1 MKRFTIS
8 LFLLYAALWW
18 GVAYS
23 NACTSII
30 VSGKVTP
37 DGRPYI
43 FKNRDTGDLDNLA
56 IQIQGSRYR
65 FIGIVAAKDSLY
77 KSVWSGHNEVGFA
90 IANTAAYNLNGKPQP
105 GKPHPQGDDGDGI
118 LMRKALET
126 CRTLADFEHL
136 LDSIKARGP
145 IPSNSNFAV
154 LDAEGGVAYYET
166 GNNGYVKYDAN
177 DPLVA
182 PYGFIVRTNHGM
194 SGERSLDQG
203 VERYLAI
210 SDYATRA
217 AFTNDLG
224 FENIIRGVT
233 RYLKHGLTGIDL
245 HDFEPKNDSQPVFV
259 PFRDF
264 IPRYLTASAQL
275 IQGVRKGEDAV
286 LTTAWTIVG
295 SPLTTV
301 AIPLWITRD
310 GKLPEVVTHQQPGE
324 QAPLVTESFRLKRL
338 LFPIERG
345 NGHDYINLARLVNQ
359 SGTGI
364 LQQIEPIESEIFR
377 RSKAVRQSSNPS
389 GDIPE
394 FYRWVER
401 YVKEQY
407 ILLDS
412 TFFVPLQ
419 LHRYKT
425 L

>member
-1 MKRFTIS
+1 MKHLAITC
-8 LFLLYAALWW
+8 LLVSAALL
-18 GVAYS
+18 GGAAHS

-43 FKNRDTGDLDNLA
+43 FKNRDPHDLDNLA
-56 IQIQGSRYR
+56 IQIQGPRYR
-65 FIGIVAAKDSLY
+65 FIGIVATKDTLY

-90 IANTAAYNLNGKPQP
+90 IANTAAYNLNGKPEP
-105 GKPHPQGDDGDGI
+105 GKPRPQGDDNDGT
-118 LMRKALET
+118 LMRKALGT
-126 CRTLADFEHL
+126 CRTLGDFEHL
-136 LDSIKARGP
+136 LDSIKAQGP

-166 GNNGYVKYDAN
+166 GNKGYVKYDAN

-217 AFTNDLG
+217 AFANDLG
-224 FENIIRGVT
+224 FENIIRKVT
-233 RYLKHGLTGIDL
+233 RNLKHGLTQIDL
-245 HDFEPKNDSQPVFV
+245 HDFQPQDDSQPVYF

-275 IQGVRKGEDAV
+275 IQGVKENESPL

-301 AIPLWITRD
+301 AIPLWITTD
-310 GKLPEVVTHQQPGE
+310 GKLPNVVTHQKPGQ
-324 QAPLVTESFRLKRL
+324 QAPLVTASFELKRQ

-345 NGHDYINLARLVNQ
+345 NGQDYINLARLINR

-364 LQQIEPIESEIFR
+364 IQQIEPIETEIFY
-377 RSKAVRQSSNPS
+377 RSRAIRQSNTPNK
-389 GDIPE
+389 DISE
-394 FYRWVER
+394 FYRWVEQ
-401 YVKEQY
+401 YVREQY
-407 ILLDS
+407 SQRFSI
-412 TFFVPLQ
+412 TYPN
-419 LHRYKT
+419 
-425 L
+425 

>member
-1 MKRFTIS
+1 MRKIARWIIG
-8 LFLLYAALWW
+8 AALLV
-18 GVAYS
+18 GAVPS
-23 NACTSII
+23 VACTSII

-43 FKNRDTGDLDNLA
+43 FKNRDTHDLNNLA

-65 FIGIVAAKDSLY
+65 FIGIVAAKDTLY
-77 KSVWSGHNEVGFA
+77 SSVWSGHNEVGFA

-105 GKPHPQGDDGDGI
+105 GKPRPQGDDNDGT

-136 LDSIKARGP
+136 LDSIKAQGP

-166 GNNGYVKYDAN
+166 GNKGYVKYDAN
-177 DPLVA
+177 DPQVA

-203 VERYLAI
+203 IERYLAI

-217 AFTNDLG
+217 SYANDLG
-224 FENIIRGVT
+224 FENIIRKVT
-233 RYLKHGLTGIDL
+233 RNLKHGLTQLDL
-245 HDFEPKNDSQPVFV
+245 HDFQPQDDSQPVYF

-275 IQGVRKGEDAV
+275 IQGVKEGENPL

-301 AIPLWITRD
+301 AIPLWITND
-310 GKLPEVVTHQQPGE
+310 GKLPSVVTHQHPGQ
-324 QAPLVTESFRLKRL
+324 QAPLVTISFELKRQ

-345 NGHDYINLARLVNQ
+345 NGQDYINLARLINR

-364 LQQIEPIESEIFR
+364 LQLIEPIEDEIFR
-377 RSKAVRQSSNPS
+377 RSKNIRQSRTTQK
-389 GDIPE
+389 DISD
-394 FYRWVER
+394 FYRWVEQ
-401 YVKEQY
+401 YVKVQY
-407 ILLDS
+407 ANALFRL
-412 TFFVPLQ
+412 
-419 LHRYKT
+419 
-425 L
+425 

>member
-1 MKRFTIS
+1 MKHLAITC
-8 LFLLYAALWW
+8 LLVSAALL
-18 GVAYS
+18 GGAAHS

-43 FKNRDTGDLDNLA
+43 FKNRDTHDLDNLA
-56 IQIQGSRYR
+56 IQIQGPRYH
-65 FIGIVAAKDSLY
+65 FIGIVATKDTLY

-90 IANTAAYNLNGKPQP
+90 IANTAAYNLNGKPEP
-105 GKPHPQGDDGDGI
+105 GKPRPQGDDNDGT
-118 LMRKALET
+118 LMRKALGT
-126 CRTLADFEHL
+126 CRTLGDFEHL
-136 LDSIKARGP
+136 LDSIKAQGP

-166 GNNGYVKYDAN
+166 GNKGYVKYDAN

-217 AFTNDLG
+217 AFANDLG
-224 FENIIRGVT
+224 FENIIRKVT
-233 RYLKHGLTGIDL
+233 RNLKHGLTQIDL
-245 HDFEPKNDSQPVFV
+245 HDFQPQDDSQPVYF

-275 IQGVRKGEDAV
+275 IQGVKENESPL

-301 AIPLWITRD
+301 AIPLWITTD
-310 GKLPEVVTHQQPGE
+310 GKLPNVVTHQKPGQ
-324 QAPLVTESFRLKRL
+324 QAPLVTASFELKRQ

-345 NGHDYINLARLVNQ
+345 NGQDYINLARLINR

-364 LQQIEPIESEIFR
+364 IQQIEPIETEIFY
-377 RSKAVRQSSNPS
+377 RSRAIRQSNTPNK
-389 GDIPE
+389 DISE
-394 FYRWVER
+394 FYRWVEQ
-401 YVKEQY
+401 YVREQY
-407 ILLDS
+407 SQRFSI
-412 TFFVPLQ
+412 TYPN
-419 LHRYKT
+419 
-425 L
+425 

>member
-1 MKRFTIS
+1 MKHLAITC
-8 LFLLYAALWW
+8 LLVSAALL
-18 GVAYS
+18 GGAAHS

-43 FKNRDTGDLDNLA
+43 FKNRDTHDLDNLA
-56 IQIQGSRYR
+56 IQIQGPRYR
-65 FIGIVAAKDSLY
+65 FIGIVATKDTLY

-90 IANTAAYNLNGKPQP
+90 IANTAAYNLNGKPEP
-105 GKPHPQGDDGDGI
+105 GKPRPQGDDNDGT
-118 LMRKALET
+118 LMRKALGT
-126 CRTLADFEHL
+126 CRTLGDFEHL
-136 LDSIKARGP
+136 LDSIKAQGP

-166 GNNGYVKYDAN
+166 GNKGYVKYDAN

-217 AFTNDLG
+217 AFANDLG
-224 FENIIRGVT
+224 FENIIRKVT
-233 RYLKHGLTGIDL
+233 RNLKHGLTQIDL
-245 HDFEPKNDSQPVFV
+245 HDFQPQDDSQPVYF

-275 IQGVRKGEDAV
+275 IQGVKENESPL

-301 AIPLWITRD
+301 AIPLWITTD
-310 GKLPEVVTHQQPGE
+310 GKLPNVVTHQKPGQ
-324 QAPLVTESFRLKRL
+324 QAPLLTASFELKRQ

-345 NGHDYINLARLVNQ
+345 NGQDYINLARLINR

-364 LQQIEPIESEIFR
+364 IQQIEPIETEIFY
-377 RSKAVRQSSNPS
+377 RSRAIRQSNTPNK
-389 GDIPE
+389 DISE
-394 FYRWVER
+394 FYRWVEQ
-401 YVKEQY
+401 YVREQY
-407 ILLDS
+407 SQRFSI
-412 TFFVPLQ
+412 TYPN
-419 LHRYKT
+419 
-425 L
+425 

>member
-1 MKRFTIS
+1 MKHLTITC
-8 LFLLYAALWW
+8 LLVSAALL
-18 GVAYS
+18 GGAAHS

-43 FKNRDTGDLDNLA
+43 FKNRDTHDLDNLA
-56 IQIQGSRYR
+56 IQIQGPRYR
-65 FIGIVAAKDSLY
+65 FIGIVATKDTLY

-90 IANTAAYNLNGKPQP
+90 IANTAAYNLNGEPEP
-105 GKPHPQGDDGDGI
+105 GKPRPQGDDNDGI
-118 LMRKALET
+118 LMRKALGT
-126 CRTLADFEHL
+126 CRTLGDFEHL
-136 LDSIKARGP
+136 LDSIKAQGP

-166 GNNGYVKYDAN
+166 GNKGYVKYDAN

-217 AFTNDLG
+217 AFANDLG
-224 FENIIRGVT
+224 FENIIRKVT
-233 RYLKHGLTGIDL
+233 RNLKHGLTQIDL
-245 HDFEPKNDSQPVFV
+245 HDFQPQDDSQPVYF

-275 IQGVRKGEDAV
+275 IQGVKENESPL

-301 AIPLWITRD
+301 AIPLWITAD
-310 GKLPEVVTHQQPGE
+310 GKLPNVVTHQKPGQ
-324 QAPLVTESFRLKRL
+324 QAPLVTASFELKRQ

-345 NGHDYINLARLVNQ
+345 NGQDYINLARLINR

-364 LQQIEPIESEIFR
+364 IQQIEPIETEIFY
-377 RSKAVRQSSNPS
+377 RSRAIRQSNTPNK
-389 GDIPE
+389 DISE
-394 FYRWVER
+394 FYRWVEQ
-401 YVKEQY
+401 YVREQY
-407 ILLDS
+407 SQRFSI
-412 TFFVPLQ
+412 TYPN
-419 LHRYKT
+419 
-425 L
+425 

>member
-1 MKRFTIS
+1 MKHLAITC
-8 LFLLYAALWW
+8 LLVSAALL
-18 GVAYS
+18 GGAAHS

-43 FKNRDTGDLDNLA
+43 FKNRDTHDLDNLA
-56 IQIQGSRYR
+56 IQIQGPRYR
-65 FIGIVAAKDSLY
+65 FIGIVATKDTLY

-90 IANTAAYNLNGKPQP
+90 IANTAAYNLNGEPEP
-105 GKPHPQGDDGDGI
+105 GKPRPQGDDNDGI
-118 LMRKALET
+118 LMRKALGT
-126 CRTLADFEHL
+126 CRTLGDFEHL
-136 LDSIKARGP
+136 LDSIKAQGP

-166 GNNGYVKYDAN
+166 GNKGYVKYDAN

-210 SDYATRA
+210 SDYAARA
-217 AFTNDLG
+217 AFANDLG
-224 FENIIRGVT
+224 FENIIRKVT
-233 RYLKHGLTGIDL
+233 RNLKHGLTQIDL
-245 HDFEPKNDSQPVFV
+245 HDFQPQDDSQPVYF

-275 IQGVRKGEDAV
+275 IQGVKENESPL

-301 AIPLWITRD
+301 AIPLWITTD
-310 GKLPEVVTHQQPGE
+310 GKLPNVVTHQKPGQ
-324 QAPLVTESFRLKRL
+324 QAPLVTASFELKRQ

-345 NGHDYINLARLVNQ
+345 NGQDYINLARLINR

-364 LQQIEPIESEIFR
+364 IQQIEPIETEIFY
-377 RSKAVRQSSNPS
+377 RSRAIRQSNTPNK
-389 GDIPE
+389 DISE
-394 FYRWVER
+394 FYRWVEQ
-401 YVKEQY
+401 YVREQY
-407 ILLDS
+407 SQRFSI
-412 TFFVPLQ
+412 T
-419 LHRYKT
+419 YT
-425 L
+425 N

>member
-1 MKRFTIS
+1 MKHLAITC
-8 LFLLYAALWW
+8 LLVSAALL
-18 GVAYS
+18 GGAAHS

-43 FKNRDTGDLDNLA
+43 FKNRDTHDLDNLA
-56 IQIQGSRYR
+56 IQIQGPRYR
-65 FIGIVAAKDSLY
+65 FIGIVATKDTLY

-90 IANTAAYNLNGKPQP
+90 IANTAAYNLNGKHEP
-105 GKPHPQGDDGDGI
+105 GKPRPQGDDNDGT
-118 LMRKALET
+118 LMRKALGT
-126 CRTLADFEHL
+126 CRTLGDFEHL
-136 LDSIKARGP
+136 LDSIKAQGP

-166 GNNGYVKYDAN
+166 GNKGYVKYDAN

-217 AFTNDLG
+217 AFANDLG
-224 FENIIRGVT
+224 FENIIRKVT
-233 RYLKHGLTGIDL
+233 RNLKHGLTQIDL
-245 HDFEPKNDSQPVFV
+245 HDFQPQDDSQPVYF

-275 IQGVRKGEDAV
+275 IQGVKENESPL

-301 AIPLWITRD
+301 AIPLWITTN
-310 GKLPEVVTHQQPGE
+310 GKLPNVVTHQKPGQ
-324 QAPLVTESFRLKRL
+324 QAPLVTASFELKRQ

-345 NGHDYINLARLVNQ
+345 NGQDYINLARLINR

-364 LQQIEPIESEIFR
+364 IQQIEPIETEIFY
-377 RSKAVRQSSNPS
+377 RSRAIRQSNTPNK
-389 GDIPE
+389 DISE
-394 FYRWVER
+394 FYRWVEQ
-401 YVKEQY
+401 YVREQY
-407 ILLDS
+407 SQRFSI
-412 TFFVPLQ
+412 TYPN
-419 LHRYKT
+419 
-425 L
+425 

>member
-1 MKRFTIS
+1 MKHLTITC
-8 LFLLYAALWW
+8 LLVSAALL
-18 GVAYS
+18 GGAAHS

-43 FKNRDTGDLDNLA
+43 FKNRDTHDLDNLA
-56 IQIQGSRYR
+56 IQIQGPRYR
-65 FIGIVAAKDSLY
+65 FIGIVATKDTLY

-90 IANTAAYNLNGKPQP
+90 IANTAAYNLNGEPEP
-105 GKPHPQGDDGDGI
+105 GKPRPQGDDNDGI
-118 LMRKALET
+118 LMRKALGT
-126 CRTLADFEHL
+126 CRTLGDFEHL
-136 LDSIKARGP
+136 LDSIKAQGP

-166 GNNGYVKYDAN
+166 GNKGYVKYDAN

-217 AFTNDLG
+217 AFANDLG
-224 FENIIRGVT
+224 FENIIRKVT
-233 RYLKHGLTGIDL
+233 RNLKHGLTQIDL
-245 HDFEPKNDSQPVFV
+245 HDFQPQDDSQPVYF

-275 IQGVRKGEDAV
+275 IQGVKENESPL

-301 AIPLWITRD
+301 AIPLWITTD
-310 GKLPEVVTHQQPGE
+310 GKLPNVVTHQKPGQ
-324 QAPLVTESFRLKRL
+324 QAPLVTASFELKRQ

-345 NGHDYINLARLVNQ
+345 NGQDYINLARLINR

-364 LQQIEPIESEIFR
+364 IQQIEPIETEIFY
-377 RSKAVRQSSNPS
+377 RSRAIRQSNTSNK
-389 GDIPE
+389 DISE
-394 FYRWVER
+394 FYRWVEQ
-401 YVKEQY
+401 YVREQY
-407 ILLDS
+407 SQRFSI
-412 TFFVPLQ
+412 TYPN
-419 LHRYKT
+419 
-425 L
+425 

>member
-1 MKRFTIS
+1 MKHLTITC
-8 LFLLYAALWW
+8 LLVSAALL
-18 GVAYS
+18 GGAAHS

-43 FKNRDTGDLDNLA
+43 FKNRDTHDLDNLA
-56 IQIQGSRYR
+56 IQIQGPRYR
-65 FIGIVAAKDSLY
+65 FIGIVATKDTLY

-90 IANTAAYNLNGKPQP
+90 IANTAAYNLNGKPEP
-105 GKPHPQGDDGDGI
+105 DKPRPQGDDNDGT
-118 LMRKALET
+118 LMRKALGT
-126 CRTLADFEHL
+126 CRTLGDFEHL
-136 LDSIKARGP
+136 LDSIKAQGP

-166 GNNGYVKYDAN
+166 GNKGYVKYDAN

-217 AFTNDLG
+217 AFANDLG
-224 FENIIRGVT
+224 FENIIRKVT
-233 RYLKHGLTGIDL
+233 RNLKHGLTQIDL
-245 HDFEPKNDSQPVFV
+245 HDFQPQDDSQPVYF

-275 IQGVRKGEDAV
+275 IQGVKENESPL

-301 AIPLWITRD
+301 AIPLWITTD
-310 GKLPEVVTHQQPGE
+310 GKLPNVVTHQKPGQ
-324 QAPLVTESFRLKRL
+324 QAPLVTASFELKRQ

-345 NGHDYINLARLVNQ
+345 NGQDYINLARLINR

-364 LQQIEPIESEIFR
+364 IQQIEPIETEIFY
-377 RSKAVRQSSNPS
+377 RSKAIRQSITPNK
-389 GDIPE
+389 DISE
-394 FYRWVER
+394 FNRWVEQ
-401 YVKEQY
+401 YVREQY
-407 ILLDS
+407 SQRFNI
-412 TFFVPLQ
+412 T
-419 LHRYKT
+419 YT
-425 L
+425 N

>member
-1 MKRFTIS
+1 MKHLAITC
-8 LFLLYAALWW
+8 LLVSAALL
-18 GVAYS
+18 GGAAHS

-43 FKNRDTGDLDNLA
+43 FKNRDTHDLDNLA
-56 IQIQGSRYR
+56 IQIQGPRYR
-65 FIGIVAAKDSLY
+65 FIGIVATKDTLY

-90 IANTAAYNLNGKPQP
+90 IANTAAYNLNGKPEP
-105 GKPHPQGDDGDGI
+105 GKPRPQGDDNDGT
-118 LMRKALET
+118 LMRKALGT
-126 CRTLADFEHL
+126 CRTLGDFEHL
-136 LDSIKARGP
+136 LDSIKAQGP

-166 GNNGYVKYDAN
+166 GNKGYVKYDAN

-217 AFTNDLG
+217 AFANDLG
-224 FENIIRGVT
+224 FENIIRKVT
-233 RYLKHGLTGIDL
+233 RNLKHGLTQIDL
-245 HDFEPKNDSQPVFV
+245 HDFQPQDDSQPVYF

-275 IQGVRKGEDAV
+275 IQGVKENESPL

-301 AIPLWITRD
+301 AIPLWITTD
-310 GKLPEVVTHQQPGE
+310 GKLPNVVTHQKPGQ
-324 QAPLVTESFRLKRL
+324 QAPLVTASFELKRQ

-345 NGHDYINLARLVNQ
+345 NGQDYINLARLINR

-364 LQQIEPIESEIFR
+364 IQQIEPIETEIFY
-377 RSKAVRQSSNPS
+377 RSRAIRQSNTPNK
-389 GDIPE
+389 DISE
-394 FYRWVER
+394 FYRWVEQ
-401 YVKEQY
+401 YVREQY
-407 ILLDS
+407 SQRFSI
-412 TFFVPLQ
+412 TYPN
-419 LHRYKT
+419 
-425 L
+425 

>member
-1 MKRFTIS
+1 MKNFSI
-8 LFLLYAALWW
+8 LCLLICTALLV
-18 GVAYS
+18 GAVPS
-23 NACTSII
+23 IACTSII

-43 FKNRDTGDLDNLA
+43 FKNRDTHDLDNLA

-105 GKPHPQGDDGDGI
+105 GKPRPQGDDNDGT

-166 GNNGYVKYDAN
+166 GNKGYVKFDAN
-177 DPLVA
+177 DPQVA

-203 VERYLAI
+203 IERYLAI

-217 AFTNDLG
+217 AFANDLG
-224 FENIIRGVT
+224 FENIIRKVT
-233 RYLKHGLTGIDL
+233 RNLKHGLTQIDL
-245 HDFEPKNDSQPVFV
+245 HDFQPKDDSQPVYF

-275 IQGVRKGEDAV
+275 IQGVKVGESPL
-286 LTTAWTIVG
+286 LTTAWSIVG

-301 AIPLWITRD
+301 AIPLWITAD
-310 GKLPEVVTHQQPGE
+310 GKLPNVVTHQQPGQ
-324 QAPLVTESFRLKRL
+324 QAPLVTISFELKRQ

-345 NGHDYINLARLVNQ
+345 NGQDYINLSRLINR

-364 LQQIEPIESEIFR
+364 LQLIEPIEDEIFC
-377 RSKAVRQSSNPS
+377 RSKNIRQSRAPQK
-389 GDIPE
+389 DISD
-394 FYRWVER
+394 FYRWVEQ

-407 ILLDS
+407 ANALFKL
-412 TFFVPLQ
+412 
-419 LHRYKT
+419 
-425 L
+425 

>member
-1 MKRFTIS
+1 MKHLAITC
-8 LFLLYAALWW
+8 LLVSAALL
-18 GVAYS
+18 GGAAHS

-43 FKNRDTGDLDNLA
+43 FKNRDTHDLDNLA

-65 FIGIVAAKDSLY
+65 FIGIVATKDTLY

-90 IANTAAYNLNGKPQP
+90 IANTAAYNLNGKLEP
-105 GKPHPQGDDGDGI
+105 GKPRPQGDDNDGT
-118 LMRKALET
+118 LMRKALGT
-126 CRTLADFEHL
+126 CRTLGEFEQL
-136 LDSIKARGP
+136 LDSIKAQGP

-166 GNNGYVKYDAN
+166 GNKGYVKYDAN

-217 AFTNDLG
+217 AFANDLG
-224 FENIIRGVT
+224 FENIIRKVT
-233 RYLKHGLTGIDL
+233 RNLKHGLTQIDL
-245 HDFEPKNDSQPVFV
+245 HDFQPQDDSQPVYF

-275 IQGVRKGEDAV
+275 IQGVKENESPL

-301 AIPLWITRD
+301 AIPLWITTD
-310 GKLPEVVTHQQPGE
+310 GKLPNVVTHQKPGQ
-324 QAPLVTESFRLKRL
+324 QAPLVTVSFELKQQ

-345 NGHDYINLARLVNQ
+345 NGQDYINLARLINR

-364 LQQIEPIESEIFR
+364 IQQIEPIETEIFY
-377 RSKAVRQSSNPS
+377 RSRAIRQSNTPNK
-389 GDIPE
+389 DISE
-394 FYRWVER
+394 FYRWVEQ
-401 YVKEQY
+401 YVREQY
-407 ILLDS
+407 SQRFSI
-412 TFFVPLQ
+412 TYPN
-419 LHRYKT
+419 
-425 L
+425 

>member
-1 MKRFTIS
+1 MKHLAITC
-8 LFLLYAALWW
+8 LLVSAALLR
-18 GVAYS
+18 GAAHS

-43 FKNRDTGDLDNLA
+43 FKNRDTHDLDNLA
-56 IQIQGSRYR
+56 IQIKGPRYR
-65 FIGIVAAKDSLY
+65 FIGIVATKDTLY

-90 IANTAAYNLNGKPQP
+90 IANTAAYNLNGKPEP
-105 GKPHPQGDDGDGI
+105 GKPRPQGDDNDGT
-118 LMRKALET
+118 LMRKALGT
-126 CRTLADFEHL
+126 CRTLGDFEHL
-136 LDSIKARGP
+136 LDSIKAQGP
-145 IPSNSNFAV
+145 IPSNSNYAV

-166 GNNGYVKYDAN
+166 GNKGYVKYDAN

-217 AFTNDLG
+217 AFANDLG
-224 FENIIRGVT
+224 FENIIRKVT
-233 RYLKHGLTGIDL
+233 RNLKHGLTQIDL
-245 HDFEPKNDSQPVFV
+245 HDFQPQDDSQPVYF

-275 IQGVRKGEDAV
+275 IQGVKENESPL

-301 AIPLWITRD
+301 AIPLWITTD
-310 GKLPEVVTHQQPGE
+310 GKLPNVVTHQEPGQ
-324 QAPLVTESFRLKRL
+324 QAPLVTASFELKRQ

-345 NGHDYINLARLVNQ
+345 NGQDYINLARLINR

-364 LQQIEPIESEIFR
+364 IQQIEPIETEIFY
-377 RSKAVRQSSNPS
+377 RSRAIRQSNTPNK
-389 GDIPE
+389 DISE
-394 FYRWVER
+394 FYRWVEQ
-401 YVKEQY
+401 YVREQY
-407 ILLDS
+407 SQRFSI
-412 TFFVPLQ
+412 TYPN
-419 LHRYKT
+419 
-425 L
+425 

>member
-1 MKRFTIS
+1 MKHLAITC
-8 LFLLYAALWW
+8 LLVSAALL
-18 GVAYS
+18 GGAAHS

-43 FKNRDTGDLDNLA
+43 FKNRDTHDLDNLA
-56 IQIQGSRYR
+56 IQIQGPRYR
-65 FIGIVAAKDSLY
+65 FIGIVATKDTLY

-90 IANTAAYNLNGKPQP
+90 IANTAAYNLNGKPEP
-105 GKPHPQGDDGDGI
+105 GKPRPQGDDNDGT
-118 LMRKALET
+118 LMRKALGT
-126 CRTLADFEHL
+126 CRTLGDFEHL
-136 LDSIKARGP
+136 LDSIKAQGP

-166 GNNGYVKYDAN
+166 GNKGYVKYDAN

-217 AFTNDLG
+217 AFANDLG
-224 FENIIRGVT
+224 FENIIRKVT
-233 RYLKHGLTGIDL
+233 RNLKHGLTQNDL
-245 HDFEPKNDSQPVFV
+245 HDFQPQDDSQPVYF

-275 IQGVRKGEDAV
+275 IQGVKENESPL

-301 AIPLWITRD
+301 AIPLWITTD
-310 GKLPEVVTHQQPGE
+310 GKLPNVVTHQKPGQ
-324 QAPLVTESFRLKRL
+324 QAPLVTASFELKRQ

-345 NGHDYINLARLVNQ
+345 NGQDYINLARLINR

-364 LQQIEPIESEIFR
+364 IQQIEPIETEIFY
-377 RSKAVRQSSNPS
+377 RSGAIRQSNTPNK
-389 GDIPE
+389 DISE
-394 FYRWVER
+394 FYRWVEQ
-401 YVKEQY
+401 YVREQY
-407 ILLDS
+407 SQRFSI
-412 TFFVPLQ
+412 TYPN
-419 LHRYKT
+419 
-425 L
+425 

>member
-1 MKRFTIS
+1 MKHLAITC
-8 LFLLYAALWW
+8 LLVSAALL
-18 GVAYS
+18 GGAAHS

-43 FKNRDTGDLDNLA
+43 FKNRDTHDLDNLA
-56 IQIQGSRYR
+56 IQILGPRYR
-65 FIGIVAAKDSLY
+65 FIGIVATKDTLY

-90 IANTAAYNLNGKPQP
+90 IANTAAYNLNGKPEP
-105 GKPHPQGDDGDGI
+105 DKPRPQGDDNDGT
-118 LMRKALET
+118 LMRKALGT
-126 CRTLADFEHL
+126 CRTLGDFEHL
-136 LDSIKARGP
+136 LDSIKAQGP

-166 GNNGYVKYDAN
+166 GNKGYVKYDVN

-217 AFTNDLG
+217 AFANDLG
-224 FENIIRGVT
+224 FENIIRKVT
-233 RYLKHGLTGIDL
+233 RNLKHGLTQIDL
-245 HDFEPKNDSQPVFV
+245 HDFQPQDDSQPVYF

-275 IQGVRKGEDAV
+275 IQGVKENESPL

-301 AIPLWITRD
+301 AIPLWITTD
-310 GKLPEVVTHQQPGE
+310 GKLPNVVTHQKPGQ
-324 QAPLVTESFRLKRL
+324 QAPLVTASFELKRQ

-345 NGHDYINLARLVNQ
+345 NGQDYINLARLINR

-364 LQQIEPIESEIFR
+364 IQQIEPIETEIFY
-377 RSKAVRQSSNPS
+377 RSRAIRQSNTPNK
-389 GDIPE
+389 DISE
-394 FYRWVER
+394 FYRWVEQ
-401 YVKEQY
+401 YVREQY
-407 ILLDS
+407 CQRFNI
-412 TFFVPLQ
+412 TYPN
-419 LHRYKT
+419 
-425 L
+425 

>member
-1 MKRFTIS
+1 MKHLAITC
-8 LFLLYAALWW
+8 LLVSAALL
-18 GVAYS
+18 GGAAHS

-43 FKNRDTGDLDNLA
+43 FKNRDTHDLDNLA
-56 IQIQGSRYR
+56 IQVQGPRYR
-65 FIGIVAAKDSLY
+65 FIGIVATKDTLY

-90 IANTAAYNLNGKPQP
+90 IANTAAYNLNGKPEP
-105 GKPHPQGDDGDGI
+105 GKPRPQGDDNDGT
-118 LMRKALET
+118 LMRKALGT
-126 CRTLADFEHL
+126 CRTLGDFEHL
-136 LDSIKARGP
+136 LDSIKAQGP

-166 GNNGYVKYDAN
+166 GNKGYVKYDAN

-217 AFTNDLG
+217 AFANDLG
-224 FENIIRGVT
+224 FENIIRKVT
-233 RYLKHGLTGIDL
+233 RNLKHGLTQIDL
-245 HDFEPKNDSQPVFV
+245 HDFQPQDDSQPVYF

-275 IQGVRKGEDAV
+275 IQGVKENESPL

-301 AIPLWITRD
+301 AIPLWITTD
-310 GKLPEVVTHQQPGE
+310 GKLPNVVTHQKPGQ
-324 QAPLVTESFRLKRL
+324 QAPLVTASFELKRQ

-345 NGHDYINLARLVNQ
+345 NGQDYINLARLINR

-364 LQQIEPIESEIFR
+364 IQQIEPIETEIFY
-377 RSKAVRQSSNPS
+377 RSRAIRQSNTPNK
-389 GDIPE
+389 DISE
-394 FYRWVER
+394 FYRWVEQ
-401 YVKEQY
+401 YVREQY
-407 ILLDS
+407 SQRFSI
-412 TFFVPLQ
+412 TYPN
-419 LHRYKT
+419 
-425 L
+425 

>member
-1 MKRFTIS
+1 MKHLAITC
-8 LFLLYAALWW
+8 LLVSAALL
-18 GVAYS
+18 GGAAHS

-43 FKNRDTGDLDNLA
+43 FKNRDTHDLDNLA
-56 IQIQGSRYR
+56 IQIQGPRYR
-65 FIGIVAAKDSLY
+65 FIGIVATKDTLY

-90 IANTAAYNLNGKPQP
+90 IANTAAYNLNGKPEP
-105 GKPHPQGDDGDGI
+105 DKPRPQGDDNDGT
-118 LMRKALET
+118 LMRKALGT
-126 CRTLADFEHL
+126 CRTLGDFEHL
-136 LDSIKARGP
+136 LDSIKAQGP

-166 GNNGYVKYDAN
+166 GNKGYVKYDAN

-217 AFTNDLG
+217 AFANDLG
-224 FENIIRGVT
+224 FENIIRKVT
-233 RYLKHGLTGIDL
+233 RNLKHGLTQIDL
-245 HDFEPKNDSQPVFV
+245 HDFQPQDDSQPVYF

-275 IQGVRKGEDAV
+275 IQGVKENESPL

-301 AIPLWITRD
+301 AIPLWITTD
-310 GKLPEVVTHQQPGE
+310 GKLPNVVTHQKPGQ
-324 QAPLVTESFRLKRL
+324 QAPLVTASFELKRQ

-345 NGHDYINLARLVNQ
+345 NGQDYINLARLINR

-364 LQQIEPIESEIFR
+364 IQQIEPIETEIFY
-377 RSKAVRQSSNPS
+377 RSRAIRQSNTPNK
-389 GDIPE
+389 DISE
-394 FYRWVER
+394 FYRWVEQ
-401 YVKEQY
+401 YVREQY
-407 ILLDS
+407 CQRFNI
-412 TFFVPLQ
+412 TYPN
-419 LHRYKT
+419 
-425 L
+425 

>member
-1 MKRFTIS
+1 MKHLTITC
-8 LFLLYAALWW
+8 LLVSAALL
-18 GVAYS
+18 GGAAHS

-43 FKNRDTGDLDNLA
+43 FKNRDTHDLDNLA
-56 IQIQGSRYR
+56 IQIQGPRYR
-65 FIGIVAAKDSLY
+65 FIGIVATKDTLY

-90 IANTAAYNLNGKPQP
+90 IANTAAYNLNGKPEP
-105 GKPHPQGDDGDGI
+105 GKSRPQGDDNDGI
-118 LMRKALET
+118 LMRKALGT
-126 CRTLADFEHL
+126 CRTLGDFEHL
-136 LDSIKARGP
+136 LDSIKAQGP

-166 GNNGYVKYDAN
+166 GNKGYVKYDAN

-210 SDYATRA
+210 SDYAARA
-217 AFTNDLG
+217 AFANDLG
-224 FENIIRGVT
+224 FENIIRKVT
-233 RYLKHGLTGIDL
+233 RNLKHGLTQIDL
-245 HDFEPKNDSQPVFV
+245 HDFQPQDDSQPVYF

-275 IQGVRKGEDAV
+275 IQGVKENESPL

-301 AIPLWITRD
+301 AIPLWITAD
-310 GKLPEVVTHQQPGE
+310 GKLPNVVTHQKPGQ
-324 QAPLVTESFRLKRL
+324 QAPLVTASFELKRQ

-345 NGHDYINLARLVNQ
+345 NGQDYINLARLINR

-364 LQQIEPIESEIFR
+364 IQQIEPIETEIFY
-377 RSKAVRQSSNPS
+377 RSRAIRQSNTPNK
-389 GDIPE
+389 DISE
-394 FYRWVER
+394 FYRWVEQ
-401 YVKEQY
+401 YVREQY
-407 ILLDS
+407 SQRFSI
-412 TFFVPLQ
+412 TYPN
-419 LHRYKT
+419 
-425 L
+425 

>member
-1 MKRFTIS
+1 MKHLTITC
-8 LFLLYAALWW
+8 LLVSAALL
-18 GVAYS
+18 GGAAHS

-43 FKNRDTGDLDNLA
+43 FKNRDTHDLDNLA
-56 IQIQGSRYR
+56 IQIQGPRYR
-65 FIGIVAAKDSLY
+65 FIGIVATKDTLY

-90 IANTAAYNLNGKPQP
+90 IANTAAYNLNGEPEP
-105 GKPHPQGDDGDGI
+105 GKPRPQGDDNDGI
-118 LMRKALET
+118 LMRKALGT
-126 CRTLADFEHL
+126 CRTLGDFEHL
-136 LDSIKARGP
+136 LDSIKAQGP

-166 GNNGYVKYDAN
+166 GNKGYVKYDAN

-210 SDYATRA
+210 SDYAARA
-217 AFTNDLG
+217 AFANDLG
-224 FENIIRGVT
+224 FENIIRKVT
-233 RYLKHGLTGIDL
+233 RNLKHGLTQIDL
-245 HDFEPKNDSQPVFV
+245 HDFQPQDDSQPVYF

-275 IQGVRKGEDAV
+275 IQGVKENESPL

-301 AIPLWITRD
+301 AIPLWITTD
-310 GKLPEVVTHQQPGE
+310 GKLPNVVTHQKPGQ
-324 QAPLVTESFRLKRL
+324 QAPLVTASFELKRQ

-345 NGHDYINLARLVNQ
+345 NGQDYINLARLINR

-364 LQQIEPIESEIFR
+364 IQQIEPIETEIFY
-377 RSKAVRQSSNPS
+377 RSRAIRKSNTPNK
-389 GDIPE
+389 DISE
-394 FYRWVER
+394 FYRWVEQ
-401 YVKEQY
+401 YVREQY
-407 ILLDS
+407 SQRFSI
-412 TFFVPLQ
+412 TYPN
-419 LHRYKT
+419 
-425 L
+425 

>member
-1 MKRFTIS
+1 MKHKTITC
-8 LFLLYAALWW
+8 LLISVALLV
-18 GVAYS
+18 GATHS
-23 NACTSII
+23 KACTSII

-43 FKNRDTGDLDNLA
+43 FKNRDTHDLDNLA
-56 IQIQGSRYR
+56 IQIQGSHYR

-105 GKPHPQGDDGDGI
+105 GKSRPQGDENDGT

-136 LDSIKARGP
+136 LDSIKAQGP

-166 GNNGYVKYDAN
+166 GNKGYVKYDAN
-177 DPLVA
+177 DPQVA

-203 VERYLAI
+203 IERYLAI

-217 AFTNDLG
+217 SYANSLG
-224 FENIIRGVT
+224 FENIIRKVA
-233 RYLKHGLTGIDL
+233 RNLKHGLTQLDL
-245 HDFEPKNDSQPVFV
+245 HDFQPQDDSQPVFF

-275 IQGVRKGEDAV
+275 IQGVKDGESPL
-286 LTTAWTIVG
+286 LTTAWSIVG
-295 SPLTTV
+295 SPLTTI
-301 AIPLWITRD
+301 AIPLWITAD
-310 GKLPEVVTHQQPGE
+310 GKLPNLVTHQQPGQ
-324 QAPLVTESFRLKRL
+324 QAPLVAISFVLKRQ

-345 NGHDYINLARLVNQ
+345 NGQDYINLARLINR

-364 LQQIEPIESEIFR
+364 LQLIEPIENEIFR
-377 RSKAVRQSSNPS
+377 RSKPIRQSRTPQK
-389 GDIPE
+389 DISD
-394 FYRWVER
+394 FYRWIEQ
-401 YVKEQY
+401 YVKDQY
-407 ILLDS
+407 ANASFKL
-412 TFFVPLQ
+412 
-419 LHRYKT
+419 
-425 L
+425 

>member
-1 MKRFTIS
+1 MKHLTITC
-8 LFLLYAALWW
+8 LLVSAALL
-18 GVAYS
+18 GGAAHS

-43 FKNRDTGDLDNLA
+43 FKNRDTHDLDNLA
-56 IQIQGSRYR
+56 IQIQGPRYR
-65 FIGIVAAKDSLY
+65 FIGIVATKDTLY

-90 IANTAAYNLNGKPQP
+90 IANTAAYNLNGEPEP
-105 GKPHPQGDDGDGI
+105 GKPRPQGDDNDGI
-118 LMRKALET
+118 LMRKALGT
-126 CRTLADFEHL
+126 CRTLGDFEHL
-136 LDSIKARGP
+136 LDSIKAQGP

-166 GNNGYVKYDAN
+166 GNKGYVKYDAN

-217 AFTNDLG
+217 AFANDLG
-224 FENIIRGVT
+224 FENIIRKVT
-233 RYLKHGLTGIDL
+233 RNLKHGLTQIDL
-245 HDFEPKNDSQPVFV
+245 HDFQPQDDSQPVYF

-275 IQGVRKGEDAV
+275 IQGVKENESPL

-301 AIPLWITRD
+301 AIPLWITTD
-310 GKLPEVVTHQQPGE
+310 GKLPNVVTHQKPGQ
-324 QAPLVTESFRLKRL
+324 QAPLVTASFELKRQ

-345 NGHDYINLARLVNQ
+345 NGQDYINLARLINR

-364 LQQIEPIESEIFR
+364 IQQIEPIETEIFY
-377 RSKAVRQSSNPS
+377 RSRAIRQSNTPNK
-389 GDIPE
+389 DISE
-394 FYRWVER
+394 FYRWVEQ
-401 YVKEQY
+401 YVRKQY
-407 ILLDS
+407 SQRFSI
-412 TFFVPLQ
+412 TYPN
-419 LHRYKT
+419 
-425 L
+425 

>member
-1 MKRFTIS
+1 MKHLAITC
-8 LFLLYAALWW
+8 LLVSAALL
-18 GVAYS
+18 GGAVHS

-43 FKNRDTGDLDNLA
+43 FKNRDTHDLDNLA
-56 IQIQGSRYR
+56 IQIQGPRYR
-65 FIGIVAAKDSLY
+65 FIGIVATKDTLY

-90 IANTAAYNLNGKPQP
+90 IANTAAYNLNGKPEP
-105 GKPHPQGDDGDGI
+105 DKPRPQGDDNDGT
-118 LMRKALET
+118 LMRKALGT
-126 CRTLADFEHL
+126 CRTLGDFEHL
-136 LDSIKARGP
+136 LDSIKAQGP

-166 GNNGYVKYDAN
+166 GNKGYVKYDAN

-217 AFTNDLG
+217 AFANDLG
-224 FENIIRGVT
+224 FENIIRKVT
-233 RYLKHGLTGIDL
+233 RNLKHGLTQIDL
-245 HDFEPKNDSQPVFV
+245 HDFQPQDDSQPVYF

-275 IQGVRKGEDAV
+275 IQGVKENESPL

-301 AIPLWITRD
+301 AIPLWITTD
-310 GKLPEVVTHQQPGE
+310 GKLPNVVTHQKPGQ
-324 QAPLVTESFRLKRL
+324 QAPLVTVSFELKQQ

-345 NGHDYINLARLVNQ
+345 NGQDYINLARLINR

-364 LQQIEPIESEIFR
+364 IQQIEPIETEIFY
-377 RSKAVRQSSNPS
+377 RSRAIRQSNTPNK
-389 GDIPE
+389 DISE
-394 FYRWVER
+394 FYRWVEQ
-401 YVKEQY
+401 YVREQY
-407 ILLDS
+407 SQRFSI
-412 TFFVPLQ
+412 TYPN
-419 LHRYKT
+419 
-425 L
+425 

>member
-1 MKRFTIS
+1 MKHLTITC
-8 LFLLYAALWW
+8 LLVSAALL
-18 GVAYS
+18 GGAAHS

-43 FKNRDTGDLDNLA
+43 FKNRDTHDLDNLA
-56 IQIQGSRYR
+56 IQIQGPRYR
-65 FIGIVAAKDSLY
+65 FIGIVATKDTLY

-90 IANTAAYNLNGKPQP
+90 IANTAAYNLNGEPEP
-105 GKPHPQGDDGDGI
+105 GKPRPQGDDNDDI
-118 LMRKALET
+118 LMRKALGT
-126 CRTLADFEHL
+126 CRTLGDFEHL
-136 LDSIKARGP
+136 LDSIKAQGP

-166 GNNGYVKYDAN
+166 GNKGYVKYDAN

-217 AFTNDLG
+217 AFANDLG
-224 FENIIRGVT
+224 FENIIRKVT
-233 RYLKHGLTGIDL
+233 RNLKHGLTQIDL
-245 HDFEPKNDSQPVFV
+245 HDFQPQDDSQPVYF

-275 IQGVRKGEDAV
+275 IQGVKENESPL

-301 AIPLWITRD
+301 AIPLWITTD
-310 GKLPEVVTHQQPGE
+310 GKLPNVVTHQKPGQ
-324 QAPLVTESFRLKRL
+324 QAPLVTASFELKRQ

-345 NGHDYINLARLVNQ
+345 NGQDYINLARLINR

-364 LQQIEPIESEIFR
+364 IQQIEPIETEIFY
-377 RSKAVRQSSNPS
+377 RSRAIRQSNTSNK
-389 GDIPE
+389 DISE
-394 FYRWVER
+394 FYRWVEQ
-401 YVKEQY
+401 YVREQY
-407 ILLDS
+407 SQRFSI
-412 TFFVPLQ
+412 TYPN
-419 LHRYKT
+419 
-425 L
+425 

>member
-1 MKRFTIS
+1 MKHLAITC
-8 LFLLYAALWW
+8 LLVSAALL
-18 GVAYS
+18 GGAAHS

-43 FKNRDTGDLDNLA
+43 FKNRDTHDLDNLA
-56 IQIQGSRYR
+56 IQIQGPRYR
-65 FIGIVAAKDSLY
+65 FIGIVATKDTLY

-90 IANTAAYNLNGKPQP
+90 IANTAAYNLNGKPEP
-105 GKPHPQGDDGDGI
+105 GKPRPQGDDNDGT
-118 LMRKALET
+118 LMRKALGT
-126 CRTLADFEHL
+126 CRTLGDFEHL
-136 LDSIKARGP
+136 LDSIKAQGP

-166 GNNGYVKYDAN
+166 GNKGYVKYDAN

-217 AFTNDLG
+217 AFANDLG
-224 FENIIRGVT
+224 FENIIRKVT
-233 RYLKHGLTGIDL
+233 RNLKHGLTQIDL
-245 HDFEPKNDSQPVFV
+245 HDFQPQDDSQPVYF

-275 IQGVRKGEDAV
+275 IQGVKENESPL

-301 AIPLWITRD
+301 AIPLWITTD
-310 GKLPEVVTHQQPGE
+310 GKLPNVVTHQKPGQ
-324 QAPLVTESFRLKRL
+324 QAPLVTASFELKRQ

-345 NGHDYINLARLVNQ
+345 NGQDYINLARLINR

-364 LQQIEPIESEIFR
+364 IQQIEPIETEIFY
-377 RSKAVRQSSNPS
+377 RSGAIRQSNTPNK
-389 GDIPE
+389 DISE
-394 FYRWVER
+394 FYRWVEQ
-401 YVKEQY
+401 YVREQY
-407 ILLDS
+407 SQRFSI
-412 TFFVPLQ
+412 TYPN
-419 LHRYKT
+419 
-425 L
+425 

>member
-1 MKRFTIS
+1 MKHLAITC
-8 LFLLYAALWW
+8 LLVSAALL
-18 GVAYS
+18 GGAAHS

-43 FKNRDTGDLDNLA
+43 FKNRDTHDLDNLA
-56 IQIQGSRYR
+56 IQIQGPRYR
-65 FIGIVAAKDSLY
+65 FIGIVATKDTLY

-90 IANTAAYNLNGKPQP
+90 IANTAAYNLNGKPEP
-105 GKPHPQGDDGDGI
+105 GKPRPQGDDNDGT
-118 LMRKALET
+118 LMRKALGT
-126 CRTLADFEHL
+126 CRTLGDFEHL
-136 LDSIKARGP
+136 LDSIKAQGP

-166 GNNGYVKYDAN
+166 GNKGYVKYDAN

-217 AFTNDLG
+217 AFANDLG
-224 FENIIRGVT
+224 FENIICKVT
-233 RYLKHGLTGIDL
+233 RNLKHGLTQIDL
-245 HDFEPKNDSQPVFV
+245 HDFQPQDDSQPVYF

-275 IQGVRKGEDAV
+275 IQGVKENESPL

-301 AIPLWITRD
+301 AIPLWITTD
-310 GKLPEVVTHQQPGE
+310 GKLPNVVTHQKPGQ
-324 QAPLVTESFRLKRL
+324 QAPLVTASFELKRQ

-345 NGHDYINLARLVNQ
+345 NGQDYINLARLINR

-364 LQQIEPIESEIFR
+364 IQQIEPIETEIFY
-377 RSKAVRQSSNPS
+377 RSGAIRQSNTPNK
-389 GDIPE
+389 DISE
-394 FYRWVER
+394 FYRWVEQ
-401 YVKEQY
+401 YVREQY
-407 ILLDS
+407 SQRFSI
-412 TFFVPLQ
+412 TYPN
-419 LHRYKT
+419 
-425 L
+425 

>member
-1 MKRFTIS
+1 MKQLAITC
-8 LFLLYAALWW
+8 LLVSAALL
-18 GVAYS
+18 GGAAHS

-43 FKNRDTGDLDNLA
+43 FKNRDTHDLDNLA
-56 IQIQGSRYR
+56 IQIQGPRYR
-65 FIGIVAAKDSLY
+65 FIGIVATKDTLY

-90 IANTAAYNLNGKPQP
+90 IANTAAYNLNGKPEP
-105 GKPHPQGDDGDGI
+105 GKPRPQGDDNDGT
-118 LMRKALET
+118 LMRKALGT
-126 CRTLADFEHL
+126 CRTLGDFEHL
-136 LDSIKARGP
+136 LDSIKAQGP

-166 GNNGYVKYDAN
+166 GNKGYVKYDAN

-217 AFTNDLG
+217 AFANDLG
-224 FENIIRGVT
+224 FENIIRKVT
-233 RYLKHGLTGIDL
+233 RNLKHGLTQIDL
-245 HDFEPKNDSQPVFV
+245 HDFQPQDDSQPVYF

-275 IQGVRKGEDAV
+275 IQGVKENESPL

-301 AIPLWITRD
+301 AIPLWITTD
-310 GKLPEVVTHQQPGE
+310 GKLPNVVTHQKPGQ
-324 QAPLVTESFRLKRL
+324 QAPLVTASFELKRQ

-345 NGHDYINLARLVNQ
+345 NGQDYINLARLINR

-364 LQQIEPIESEIFR
+364 IQQIEPIETEIFY
-377 RSKAVRQSSNPS
+377 RSRAIRQSNTPNK
-389 GDIPE
+389 DISE
-394 FYRWVER
+394 FYRWVEQ
-401 YVKEQY
+401 YVREQY
-407 ILLDS
+407 CQRFNI
-412 TFFVPLQ
+412 TYPN
-419 LHRYKT
+419 
-425 L
+425 

>member
-1 MKRFTIS
+1 MKQLAITC
-8 LFLLYAALWW
+8 LLVSAALLA
-18 GVAYS
+18 GAAHS
-23 NACTSII
+23 KACTSII

-43 FKNRDTGDLDNLA
+43 FKNRDTHDLDNLA

-65 FIGIVAAKDSLY
+65 FIGIVATKDTLY

-90 IANTAAYNLNGKPQP
+90 IANTAAYNLNGKLEP
-105 GKPHPQGDDGDGI
+105 GKPRPQGDDNDGT
-118 LMRKALET
+118 LMRKALGT
-126 CRTLADFEHL
+126 CRTLGEFEHL
-136 LDSIKARGP
+136 LDSIKAQGP

-166 GNNGYVKYDAN
+166 GNKGYVKYDAN

-217 AFTNDLG
+217 AFANDLG
-224 FENIIRGVT
+224 FENIIRKVT
-233 RYLKHGLTGIDL
+233 RNLKHGLTQIDL
-245 HDFEPKNDSQPVFV
+245 HDFQPQDDSQPVYF

-275 IQGVRKGEDAV
+275 IQGVKENESPL

-301 AIPLWITRD
+301 AIPLWITTD
-310 GKLPEVVTHQQPGE
+310 GKLPNVVTHQKPGQ
-324 QAPLVTESFRLKRL
+324 QAPLVTVSFELKQQ

-345 NGHDYINLARLVNQ
+345 NGQDYINLARLINR

-364 LQQIEPIESEIFR
+364 IQQIEPIETEIFY
-377 RSKAVRQSSNPS
+377 RSRAIRQSNTPNK
-389 GDIPE
+389 DISE
-394 FYRWVER
+394 FYRWVEQ
-401 YVKEQY
+401 YVREQY
-407 ILLDS
+407 CQRFSI
-412 TFFVPLQ
+412 TYPN
-419 LHRYKT
+419 
-425 L
+425 

>member
-1 MKRFTIS
+1 MKHLAITC
-8 LFLLYAALWW
+8 LLVSAALL
-18 GVAYS
+18 GGAAHS

-43 FKNRDTGDLDNLA
+43 FKNRDTHDLDNLA
-56 IQIQGSRYR
+56 IQIQGPRYR
-65 FIGIVAAKDSLY
+65 FIGIVATKDTLY

-90 IANTAAYNLNGKPQP
+90 IANTAAYNLNGKPEP
-105 GKPHPQGDDGDGI
+105 GKPRPQGDDNDGT
-118 LMRKALET
+118 LMRKALGT
-126 CRTLADFEHL
+126 CRTLGDFEHL
-136 LDSIKARGP
+136 LDSIKAQGP

-166 GNNGYVKYDAN
+166 GNKGYVKYDAN

-217 AFTNDLG
+217 AFANDLG
-224 FENIIRGVT
+224 FENIIRKVT
-233 RYLKHGLTGIDL
+233 RNLKHGLTQIDL
-245 HDFEPKNDSQPVFV
+245 HDFQPQDDSQPVYF

-275 IQGVRKGEDAV
+275 IQGVKENESPL

-301 AIPLWITRD
+301 AIPLWITTD
-310 GKLPEVVTHQQPGE
+310 GKLPNVVTHQKPGQ
-324 QAPLVTESFRLKRL
+324 QAPLVTASFELKRQ

-345 NGHDYINLARLVNQ
+345 NGQDYINLARLINR

-364 LQQIEPIESEIFR
+364 IQQIEPIETEIFY
-377 RSKAVRQSSNPS
+377 RSRAIRQSNTPNK
-389 GDIPE
+389 DISE
-394 FYRWVER
+394 FYRWI
-401 YVKEQY
+401 EQY
-407 ILLDS
+407 VREQYSQRFSI
-412 TFFVPLQ
+412 TYPN
-419 LHRYKT
+419 
-425 L
+425 

>member
-1 MKRFTIS
+1 MKQLAITC
-8 LFLLYAALWW
+8 LLVSAALL
-18 GVAYS
+18 GGAAHS

-43 FKNRDTGDLDNLA
+43 FKNRDTHDLDNLA
-56 IQIQGSRYR
+56 IQIQGPRYR
-65 FIGIVAAKDSLY
+65 FIGIVATKDTLY

-90 IANTAAYNLNGKPQP
+90 IANTAAYNLNGKLEP
-105 GKPHPQGDDGDGI
+105 GKPRPQGDDNDGT
-118 LMRKALET
+118 LMRKALGT
-126 CRTLADFEHL
+126 CRTLGDFEHL
-136 LDSIKARGP
+136 LDSIKAQGP

-217 AFTNDLG
+217 AFANDLG
-224 FENIIRGVT
+224 FENIIRKVT
-233 RYLKHGLTGIDL
+233 RNLKHGLTQIDL
-245 HDFEPKNDSQPVFV
+245 HDFQPQDDSQPVYF

-275 IQGVRKGEDAV
+275 IQGVKENESPL

-301 AIPLWITRD
+301 AIPLWITTD
-310 GKLPEVVTHQQPGE
+310 GKLPNVVTHQKPGQ
-324 QAPLVTESFRLKRL
+324 QAPLVTVSFELKQQ

-345 NGHDYINLARLVNQ
+345 NGQDYINLARLINR

-364 LQQIEPIESEIFR
+364 IQQIEPIETEIFY
-377 RSKAVRQSSNPS
+377 RSRAIRQSNTPNK
-389 GDIPE
+389 DISE
-394 FYRWVER
+394 FYRWVEQ
-401 YVKEQY
+401 YVREQY
-407 ILLDS
+407 SQRFSI
-412 TFFVPLQ
+412 TYPN
-419 LHRYKT
+419 
-425 L
+425 

>member
-1 MKRFTIS
+1 MKHLAITC
-8 LFLLYAALWW
+8 LLVSAALL
-18 GVAYS
+18 GGAAHS

-43 FKNRDTGDLDNLA
+43 FKNRDTHDLDNLA
-56 IQIQGSRYR
+56 IQIQGPRYR
-65 FIGIVAAKDSLY
+65 FIGIVATKDTLY

-90 IANTAAYNLNGKPQP
+90 IANTAAYNLNGKPEP
-105 GKPHPQGDDGDGI
+105 GKPRPQGDDNDGT
-118 LMRKALET
+118 LMRKALGT
-126 CRTLADFEHL
+126 CRTLGDFEHL
-136 LDSIKARGP
+136 LDSIKAQGP

-166 GNNGYVKYDAN
+166 GNKGYVKYDAN

-210 SDYATRA
+210 SDYVTRA
-217 AFTNDLG
+217 AFANDLG
-224 FENIIRGVT
+224 FENIIRKVT
-233 RYLKHGLTGIDL
+233 RNLKHGLTQIDL
-245 HDFEPKNDSQPVFV
+245 HDFQPQDDSQPVYF

-275 IQGVRKGEDAV
+275 IQGVKENESPL

-301 AIPLWITRD
+301 AIPLWITTD
-310 GKLPEVVTHQQPGE
+310 GKLPNVVTHQKPGQ
-324 QAPLVTESFRLKRL
+324 QAPLVTASFELKRQ

-345 NGHDYINLARLVNQ
+345 NGQDYINLARLINR

-364 LQQIEPIESEIFR
+364 IQQIEPIETEIFY
-377 RSKAVRQSSNPS
+377 RSRAIRQSNTPNK
-389 GDIPE
+389 DISE
-394 FYRWVER
+394 FYRWVEQ
-401 YVKEQY
+401 YVREQY
-407 ILLDS
+407 SQRFSI
-412 TFFVPLQ
+412 TYPN
-419 LHRYKT
+419 
-425 L
+425 

>member
-1 MKRFTIS
+1 MKHLAITC
-8 LFLLYAALWW
+8 LLVSAVLLGGAAH
-18 GVAYS
+18 S

-43 FKNRDTGDLDNLA
+43 FKNRDTHDLDNLA
-56 IQIQGSRYR
+56 IQIQGPRYR
-65 FIGIVAAKDSLY
+65 FIGIVATKDTLY

-90 IANTAAYNLNGKPQP
+90 IANTAAYNLNGKPEP
-105 GKPHPQGDDGDGI
+105 GKPRPQGDDNDGT
-118 LMRKALET
+118 LMRKALGT
-126 CRTLADFEHL
+126 CRTLGDFEHL
-136 LDSIKARGP
+136 LDSIKAQGP

-166 GNNGYVKYDAN
+166 GNKGYVKYDAN

-217 AFTNDLG
+217 AFANDLG
-224 FENIIRGVT
+224 FENIIRKVT
-233 RYLKHGLTGIDL
+233 RNLKHGLTQIDL
-245 HDFEPKNDSQPVFV
+245 HDFQPQDDSQPVYF

-275 IQGVRKGEDAV
+275 IQGVKENESPL

-301 AIPLWITRD
+301 AIPLWITND
-310 GKLPEVVTHQQPGE
+310 GKLPNVVTHQKPGQ
-324 QAPLVTESFRLKRL
+324 QAPLVTASFELKRQ

-345 NGHDYINLARLVNQ
+345 NGQDYINLARLINR

-364 LQQIEPIESEIFR
+364 IQQIEPIETEIFY
-377 RSKAVRQSSNPS
+377 RSRAIRQSNTPNK
-389 GDIPE
+389 DISE
-394 FYRWVER
+394 FYRWVEQ
-401 YVKEQY
+401 YVREQY
-407 ILLDS
+407 SQRFSI
-412 TFFVPLQ
+412 TYPN
-419 LHRYKT
+419 
-425 L
+425 

>member
-1 MKRFTIS
+1 MKHLTITC
-8 LFLLYAALWW
+8 LLVSAALL
-18 GVAYS
+18 GGAAHS

-43 FKNRDTGDLDNLA
+43 FKNRDTHDLDNLA
-56 IQIQGSRYR
+56 IQIQGPRYR
-65 FIGIVAAKDSLY
+65 FIGIVATKDTLY

-90 IANTAAYNLNGKPQP
+90 IANTAAYNLNGEPEP
-105 GKPHPQGDDGDGI
+105 GKPRPQGDDNDGI
-118 LMRKALET
+118 LMRKALGT
-126 CRTLADFEHL
+126 CRTLGDFEHL
-136 LDSIKARGP
+136 LDSIKAQGP

-166 GNNGYVKYDAN
+166 GNKGYVKYDAN

-217 AFTNDLG
+217 AFANDLG
-224 FENIIRGVT
+224 FENIIRKVT
-233 RYLKHGLTGIDL
+233 RNLKHGLTQIDL
-245 HDFEPKNDSQPVFV
+245 HDFQPQDDSQPVYF

-275 IQGVRKGEDAV
+275 IQGVKENESPL

-301 AIPLWITRD
+301 AIPLWITTD
-310 GKLPEVVTHQQPGE
+310 GKLPNVVTHQKPGQ
-324 QAPLVTESFRLKRL
+324 QAPLVTASFELKRQ

-345 NGHDYINLARLVNQ
+345 NGQDYINLARLINR

-364 LQQIEPIESEIFR
+364 IQQIEPIETEIFY
-377 RSKAVRQSSNPS
+377 RSRAIRQSNTPNK
-389 GDIPE
+389 DISE
-394 FYRWVER
+394 FYRWVEQ
-401 YVKEQY
+401 YVREQY
-407 ILLDS
+407 SQRFSI
-412 TFFVPLQ
+412 TYPN
-419 LHRYKT
+419 
-425 L
+425 

>member
-1 MKRFTIS
+1 MKHLTITC
-8 LFLLYAALWW
+8 LLVSAALL
-18 GVAYS
+18 GGAAHS

-43 FKNRDTGDLDNLA
+43 FKNRDTHDLDNLA
-56 IQIQGSRYR
+56 IQIQGPRYR
-65 FIGIVAAKDSLY
+65 FIGIVATKDTLY

-90 IANTAAYNLNGKPQP
+90 IANTAAYNLNGKPEP
-105 GKPHPQGDDGDGI
+105 GKPRPQGDDNDGI
-118 LMRKALET
+118 LMRKALGT
-126 CRTLADFEHL
+126 CRTLGDFEHL
-136 LDSIKARGP
+136 LDSIKAQGP

-166 GNNGYVKYDAN
+166 GNKGYVKYDAN

-217 AFTNDLG
+217 AFANDLG
-224 FENIIRGVT
+224 FENIIRKVT
-233 RYLKHGLTGIDL
+233 RNLKHGLTQIDL
-245 HDFEPKNDSQPVFV
+245 HDFQPQDDSQPVYF

-275 IQGVRKGEDAV
+275 IQGVKENESPL

-301 AIPLWITRD
+301 AIPLWITTD
-310 GKLPEVVTHQQPGE
+310 GKLPNVVTHQKPGQ
-324 QAPLVTESFRLKRL
+324 QAPLVTASFELKRQ

-345 NGHDYINLARLVNQ
+345 NGQDYINLARLINR
-359 SGTGI
+359 SGAGI
-364 LQQIEPIESEIFR
+364 IQQIEPIETEIFY
-377 RSKAVRQSSNPS
+377 RSRAIRQSNTPNK
-389 GDIPE
+389 DISE
-394 FYRWVER
+394 FYRWVEQ
-401 YVKEQY
+401 YVREQY
-407 ILLDS
+407 SQRFSI
-412 TFFVPLQ
+412 TYPN
-419 LHRYKT
+419 
-425 L
+425 

>member
-1 MKRFTIS
+1 MKHLAITC
-8 LFLLYAALWW
+8 LLVSAALL
-18 GVAYS
+18 GGAAHS

-43 FKNRDTGDLDNLA
+43 FKNRDTHDLDNLA

-65 FIGIVAAKDSLY
+65 FIGIVATKDTLY

-90 IANTAAYNLNGKPQP
+90 IANTAAYNLNGKLEP
-105 GKPHPQGDDGDGI
+105 GKPRPQGDDNDGT
-118 LMRKALET
+118 LMRKALGT
-126 CRTLADFEHL
+126 CRTLGEFEHL
-136 LDSIKARGP
+136 LDSIKAQGP

-166 GNNGYVKYDAN
+166 GNKGYVKYDAN

-217 AFTNDLG
+217 AFANDLG
-224 FENIIRGVT
+224 FENIIRKVT
-233 RYLKHGLTGIDL
+233 RNLKHGLTQIDL
-245 HDFEPKNDSQPVFV
+245 HDFQPQDDSQPVYF

-275 IQGVRKGEDAV
+275 IQGVKENESPL

-301 AIPLWITRD
+301 AIPLWITTD
-310 GKLPEVVTHQQPGE
+310 GKLPNVVTHQKPGQ
-324 QAPLVTESFRLKRL
+324 QAPLLTASFELKRQ

-345 NGHDYINLARLVNQ
+345 NGQDYINLARLINR

-364 LQQIEPIESEIFR
+364 IQQIEPIETEIFY
-377 RSKAVRQSSNPS
+377 RSRAIRQSNTPNK
-389 GDIPE
+389 DISE
-394 FYRWVER
+394 FYRWVEQ
-401 YVKEQY
+401 YVREQY
-407 ILLDS
+407 CQRFNI
-412 TFFVPLQ
+412 TYPN
-419 LHRYKT
+419 
-425 L
+425 

>member
-1 MKRFTIS
+1 MKHLTITC
-8 LFLLYAALWW
+8 LLVSAALL
-18 GVAYS
+18 GGAAHS

-30 VSGKVTP
+30 VSGKVNP

-43 FKNRDTGDLDNLA
+43 FKNRDTHDLDNLA
-56 IQIQGSRYR
+56 IQIQGPRYR
-65 FIGIVAAKDSLY
+65 FIAIVATKDTLY

-90 IANTAAYNLNGKPQP
+90 IANTAAYNLNGEPEP
-105 GKPHPQGDDGDGI
+105 GKPRPQGDDNDGI
-118 LMRKALET
+118 LMRKALGT
-126 CRTLADFEHL
+126 CRTLGDFEHL
-136 LDSIKARGP
+136 LDSIKAQGP

-166 GNNGYVKYDAN
+166 GNKGYVKYDAN

-210 SDYATRA
+210 SDYAARA
-217 AFTNDLG
+217 AFANDLG
-224 FENIIRGVT
+224 FENIIRKVT
-233 RYLKHGLTGIDL
+233 RNLKHGLTQIDL
-245 HDFEPKNDSQPVFV
+245 HDFQPQDDSQPVYF

-275 IQGVRKGEDAV
+275 IQGVKENESPL

-301 AIPLWITRD
+301 AIPLWITTD
-310 GKLPEVVTHQQPGE
+310 GKLPNVVTHQKPGQ
-324 QAPLVTESFRLKRL
+324 QAPLVTASFELKRQ

-345 NGHDYINLARLVNQ
+345 NGQDYINLARLINR

-364 LQQIEPIESEIFR
+364 IQQIEPIETEIFY
-377 RSKAVRQSSNPS
+377 RSRAIRQSNTPNK
-389 GDIPE
+389 DISE
-394 FYRWVER
+394 FYRWVEQ
-401 YVKEQY
+401 YVREQY
-407 ILLDS
+407 SQRFSI
-412 TFFVPLQ
+412 TYPN
-419 LHRYKT
+419 
-425 L
+425 